1 MSAPITTAYDI
12 LVEKIQPKWYILFV
26 SYLPGLLLQVV
37 LAVQGVIN
45 HQHTWLECYQTCW
58 KYKKLSCQPPSPL
71 HITSY
76 LKKFPTEVTSKAFS
90 SLLFLPSTVPSTT
103 KPHEQKVGKWGI
115 QEKGFYWTP
124 KISSLVVCGLGTVE
138 KNQIC
143 KTRRWLPLTI
153 SELARRPSV
162 RGP

>member
-76 LKKFPTEVTSKAFS
+76 LKKFPTEVIYPNVSDLPG
-90 SLLFLPSTVPSTT
+90 LLLLVVLAVHSAVDHQT
-103 KPHEQKVGKWGI
+103 KWAKSRQVGYPR
-115 QEKGFYWTP
+115 KGFLLNT
-124 KISSLVVCGLGTVE
+124 KDLQSSCLWVRHCWKEPNLQ
-138 KNQIC
+138 NP
-143 KTRRWLPLTI
+143 PLATFDHFGA
-153 SELARRPSV
+153 S
-162 RGP
+162 